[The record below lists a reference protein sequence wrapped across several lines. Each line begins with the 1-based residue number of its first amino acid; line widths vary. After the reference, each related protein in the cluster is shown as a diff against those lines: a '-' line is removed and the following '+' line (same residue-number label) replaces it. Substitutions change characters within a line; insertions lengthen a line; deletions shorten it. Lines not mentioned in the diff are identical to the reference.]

1 MEKQVSTDS
10 SQYIFSVIMPVYN
23 VSEYLEEALDSIVHQ
38 TIGFD
43 KIQVILVD
51 DGSTD
56 GSSALCDRF
65 KLKYSEQTTVIHK
78 ENGGQASAR
87 NIALP
92 YVKGK
97 YISMPDPDDL
107 LDKDALEKAWRFL
120 DEHYETDMCCI
131 PMVFFGK
138 KTGPHILNYKFG
150 KGTRVIDLSLNEN
163 MANILL
169 SVASSFF
176 RANIAK
182 AMVFDTSLYHM
193 EDAKV
198 ILKILMDNPLLG
210 ILSDTAYHYRK
221 HGNSTTDNNVKRKLW
236 YINDLKLF
244 SKWALDT
251 AESRF
256 EYIPRFVQYT
266 VMYDLQWKFS
276 QREIPAGVLSLDEE
290 ENYRRLL
297 YSTASRIDDDVILA
311 QKNLNPAYKSYI
323 LSHKYKNPPER
334 VYEKLGTSSDGVP
347 VCDCVLTYGES
358 TVLDFSI
365 TNSCLE
371 FISFQD
377 TDQSMMIEGY
387 HVICGGLS
395 EEELSPCI
403 LVNNHVIK
411 CEEINRKETD
421 LSLDRVVAWRMGFRA
436 KIPLDSN
443 EFVIQPALL
452 IDEKLI
458 PRKSIQYG
466 QFFPLSHQYINMRA
480 YSGRWMLKPLGEGLV
495 VTMRPVFIA
504 RFFREALLLA
514 EIWHKNQLGGR
525 KAVFGR
531 VLYHV
536 IKPFKRKK
544 LWIVSDRIMKAD
556 DNGEA
561 LFRYLMNHKPDNTHI
576 LFSISKNSPDAERMA
591 TIGPCVDAM
600 SFRHKFLHLLCD
612 VNISSQADNVTLN
625 PYSGHSEA
633 LHDLLVHPQFV
644 FLQHGITKD
653 DISNWLNKYSSDIKG
668 FITAALPEQ
677 RSLIEGRDYHYSAE
691 KIWLT
696 GFPRFDLLYHRE
708 GKKITLMPTWRR
720 YLMDSLDSK
729 TSIWNPKDGFEDSD
743 YYQFYTG
750 LLNSNKL
757 LDALESKGYTL
768 QFFPHP
774 NLRLSGIQFPHD
786 SRVEVL
792 STDVSYRDIYAAS
805 NLVLTD
811 YSSAVFDFAYLRK
824 PIIYCQFDREEFFSG
839 EHVYTKGYF
848 DYERDGFGEVEYD
861 LETTIDRII
870 EYVENDCKLK
880 PMYRERIDHFFAF
893 HDHDNCKRVVERIM
907 NLPESD
913 F

>member
-1 MEKQVSTDS
+1 MDNRVRIDDNP
-10 SQYIFSVIMPVYN
+10 YIFSVIMPVYN
-23 VSEYLEEALDSIVHQ
+23 VSEFLEEALDSIVHQ

-43 KIQVILVD
+43 KIQMILVD

-56 GSSALCDRF
+56 GSGALCDRF
-65 KLKYSEQTTVIHK
+65 RQRYPEQTTVIHK

-87 NIALP
+87 NAALP
-92 YVKGK
+92 YAKGK

-107 LDKDALEKAWRFL
+107 LDEDALEKACRFL

-138 KTGPHILNYKFG
+138 QTGPHTLNYKFCE
-150 KGTRVIDLSLNEN
+150 GTRVIDLSLQEN

-176 RANIAK
+176 RANTAK
-182 AMVFDTSLYHM
+182 AMLFDTNLYHM

-198 ILKILMDNPLLG
+198 ILKVLMDNPRLG
-210 ILSDTAYHYRK
+210 ILSDTVYHYRK

-236 YINDLKLF
+236 YTNDLILF

-251 AESRF
+251 AKNRY
-256 EYIPRFVQYT
+256 EYVPWFIQYT
-266 VMYDLQWKFS
+266 VMYDLQWKFN
-276 QREIPAGVLSLDEE
+276 QRKIPVGVLSIEE
-290 ENYRRLL
+290 EEDYRKLL
-297 YSTASRIDDDVILA
+297 NSTASRIDDDVILA
-311 QKNLNPAYKSYI
+311 QKNLAPAFKAYI
-323 LSHKYKNPPER
+323 LSHKYKKPPER
-334 VYEKLGTSSDGVP
+334 VYDKKGTSSDGMP

-358 TVLDFSI
+358 IVLDFSEVH
-365 TNSCLE
+365 SCLE
-371 FISFQD
+371 FLSFHE
-377 TDQSMMIEGY
+377 TEQSMTIEGY
-387 HVICGGLS
+387 HVICGGFS
-395 EEELSPCI
+395 DGELSPGLI
-403 LVNNHVIK
+403 VNNHVIM
-411 CEEINRKETD
+411 CEKVNRREKD
-421 LSLDRVVAWRMGFRA
+421 LSLDGTVAWRMGFRA
-436 KIPLDSN
+436 EIPLN
-443 EFVIQPALL
+443 INKLLIQPVLMT
-452 IDEKLI
+452 DGKLI
-458 PRKSIQYG
+458 NRTSISYG
-466 QFFPLSHQYINMRA
+466 QFFPLTRQYINMRA
-480 YSGRWMLKPLGEGLV
+480 YRGRWMLKPLSEGLII
-495 VTMRPVFIA
+495 TKRPVFIV

-514 EIWHKNQLGGR
+514 EIWHKNLLGGR

-531 VLYHV
+531 MLYHLV
-536 IKPFKRKK
+536 KPFKRKK

-561 LFRYLMNHKPDNTHI
+561 LFRYLMKHKPDNTHI
-576 LFSISKNSPDAERMA
+576 LFSISKKSPDAERMA

-625 PYSGHSEA
+625 PFSGYSEA

-668 FITAALPEQ
+668 FVTAALPEQ

-696 GFPRFDLLYHRE
+696 GFPRFDRLYHNE
-708 GKKITLMPTWRR
+708 GKKVVLMPTWRR
-720 YLMDSLDSK
+720 YLMDSLDGK
-729 TSIWNPKDGFEDSD
+729 TSIWNPKDDFEDSD

-757 LDALESKGYTL
+757 LNALEVRGYTL

-774 NLRLSGIQFPHD
+774 NLRLSGIQFRHD

-792 STDVSYRDIYAAS
+792 STDISYRDIYATS

-848 DYERDGFGEVEYD
+848 DYERDGFGEVECD
-861 LETTIDRII
+861 LESTIERII

-880 PMYRERIDHFFAF
+880 PMYQERIDQFFAF
-893 HDHDNCKRVVERIM
+893 HDHDNCKRVVDRIM
-907 NLPESD
+907 NLPEND

>member
-65 KLKYSEQTTVIHK
+65 KQKYSEQTTVIHK

-138 KTGPHILNYKFG
+138 KTGPHILNYKFRE
-150 KGTRVIDLSLNEN
+150 GTRVIDLSLQEN
-163 MANILL
+163 MADILL

-236 YINDLKLF
+236 YTNDLKLF

-358 TVLDFSI
+358 TVLDFSELH
-365 TNSCLE
+365 SCLE
-371 FISFQD
+371 FISFHK

-443 EFVIQPALL
+443 ELVIQPALL
-452 IDEKLI
+452 IDGKLI

-466 QFFPLSHQYINMRA
+466 QFFPLTHQYINMRA
-480 YSGRWMLKPLGEGLV
+480 YSGRWMLKPLDGGLII
-495 VTMRPVFIA
+495 TKRPVFSV

-525 KAVFGR
+525 KAVLGR

-561 LFRYLMNHKPDNTHI
+561 LFRYLMNHKPDDTHI

-893 HDHDNCKRVVERIM
+893 HDHDNCKRVVERIR

>member
-466 QFFPLSHQYINMRA
+466 QFFPLTHQYINMRA

-811 YSSAVFDFAYLRK
+811 YSSAVFDFAYLRT

>member
-1 MEKQVSTDS
+1 MDNQIRIDNNPYV
-10 SQYIFSVIMPVYN
+10 FSVIMPVYN
-23 VSEYLEEALDSIVHQ
+23 VSEFLEEALDSIVHQ

-43 KIQVILVD
+43 KIQMILVD

-56 GSSALCDRF
+56 GSAAICDRF
-65 KLKYSEQTTVIHK
+65 RQRYPEQTTVIHK

-87 NIALP
+87 NTALP

-97 YISMPDPDDL
+97 YISMPDGDDL

-131 PMVFFGK
+131 PMVFEGK
-138 KTGPHILNYKFG
+138 QIGAHTLNYKFHEG
-150 KGTRVIDLSLNEN
+150 SRVIDLFDNEN
-163 MANILL
+163 MDCIQL

-176 RANIAK
+176 RASVRHL
-182 AMVFDTSLYHM
+182 MQFDTTLFQT

-198 ILKILMDNPLLG
+198 VLNILINNPLLG
-210 ILSDTAYHYRK
+210 VIDQTAYYRK
-221 HGNSTTDNNVKRKLW
+221 HGNSNIDKASHNKRAYATSVK
-236 YINDLKLF
+236 NF
-244 SKWALDT
+244 SIWALDV
-251 AESRF
+251 ALDHF
-256 EYIPRFVQYT
+256 GFIPKFVQYT
-266 VMYDLQWKFS
+266 VMYDLQWKIK
-276 QREIPAGVLSLDEE
+276 QAHIPIGVLPLEE
-290 ENYRRLL
+290 KENYRRLL
-297 YSTASRIDDDVILA
+297 YSTTSRIDDDVILA
-311 QKNLNPAYKSYI
+311 QKNLDGSYKSYI
-323 LSHKYKNPPER
+323 LSHKYKKLPKR
-334 VYEKLGTSSDGVP
+334 FYENMGTSSDGIP

-358 TVLDFSI
+358 TVLDFSELH
-365 TNSCLE
+365 SCLE
-371 FISFQD
+371 FISFHE

-395 EEELSPCI
+395 EEELSPCLI
-403 LVNNHVIK
+403 LNNHMIK

-443 EFVIQPALL
+443 ELVIQPALL
-452 IDEKLI
+452 IDGKLI

-466 QFFPLSHQYINMRA
+466 QFFPLTHQYINMRA
-480 YSGRWMLKPLGEGLV
+480 YSGRWMLKPLDGGLI
-495 VTMRPVFIA
+495 VTKRPVFVA

-561 LFRYLMNHKPDNTHI
+561 LFRYLMKHKPDNTHI

-591 TIGPCVDAM
+591 AIGPCVDAM

-612 VNISSQADNVTLN
+612 VNISSQADAVTVN

-644 FLQHGITKD
+644 FLQHGVIKD
-653 DISNWLNKYSSDIKG
+653 DLSRWLNRYQKNLSG
-668 FITAALPEQ
+668 FITAARPE
-677 RSLIEGRDYHYSAE
+677 YHSIVSGEYAY
-691 KIWLT
+691 KADNIWLT
-696 GFPRFDLLYHRE
+696 GLPRFDLLYHRE
-708 GKKITLMPTWRR
+708 EKKITLMPTWRE
-720 YLMDSLDSK
+720 YLMTDCNWE
-729 TSIWNPKDGFEDSD
+729 TGIWKVRDGFARSLFFT
-743 YYQFYTG
+743 FYSG
-750 LLNSNKL
+750 LLNSDRL
-757 LDALESKGYTL
+757 LDALDRHGYTL

-774 NLRLSGIQFPHD
+774 VIRLSEIQFPCD
-786 SRVEVL
+786 SRVQILPSE
-792 STDVSYRDIYAAS
+792 SSYRDIYAAS
-805 NLVLTD
+805 NLVVTD

-824 PIIYCQFDREEFFSG
+824 PIVYCQFDKKEFFAG

-848 DYERDGFGEVEYD
+848 DYEHDGFGEVEYD
-861 LETTIDRII
+861 LDSTIDRII
-870 EYVENDCKLK
+870 EYVENNCELK
-880 PMYRERIDHFFAF
+880 PMYRKRIDDFFAF
-893 HDHDNCKRVVERIM
+893 NDQSNCIRVVEKIKS
-907 NLPESD
+907 LPDKEI
-913 F
+913 